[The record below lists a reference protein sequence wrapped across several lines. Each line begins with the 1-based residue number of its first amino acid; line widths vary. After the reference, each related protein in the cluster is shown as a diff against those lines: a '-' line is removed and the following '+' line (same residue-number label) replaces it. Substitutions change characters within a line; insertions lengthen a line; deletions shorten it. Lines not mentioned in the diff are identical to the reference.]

1 MNAKK
6 QNLKNRAKLIVMAI
20 NNSEDE
26 FDFEARILDLKG
38 DWITFS
44 QLLFNNE
51 IIATHFNLPTHKVF
65 FKNEVKLHG
74 QVRIKARASYYM
86 KNGERYGTLIP
97 LKSEN
102 KITIDKI

>member
-6 QNLKNRAKLIVMAI
+6 QNLKNRAKLIVLAI

-26 FDFEARILDLKG
+26 FNFEARILNFKG

-51 IIATHFNLPTHKVF
+51 IIATHFNLPSHRVF
-65 FKNEVKLHG
+65 FKNDIQLHNQVK
-74 QVRIKARASYYM
+74 IKARASYYI